1 VVHLALWGC
10 WLALLAP
17 GDSQETPKLS
27 ATFTEIPSSPDGPGI
42 LCEGTTDLPDGC
54 LVELTLFY
62 GKADDG
68 AHIAPFMS
76 VPVQKG
82 KFSHT
87 FQVYPA
93 KNLPG
98 EYVVRMSFTP
108 DLQRQQYRKI
118 PMAQVE
124 SKFPIGE
131 PSQFE
136 AGRNEVRE
144 QLQKDVRAFLGMADE
159 ISKEYAKVRGKLDR
173 AAWDRRVEDWKKR
186 TTDLNHRVLATPEYR
201 VLQFRLLNNGGLE
214 HLGGI
219 ILELARCARESDE
232 KALRE
237 GRARLDQEAQ
247 GILEE
252 YKSQPVD
259 PAKYRLEL
267 LEDARKVLSGSR
279 GLTEAK
285 LATAKGK
292 FNELMLRLNLQ
303 CPPSYRDR
311 IRSILE
317 AGTKY
322 FVAADERQGDLDALY
337 AKVERPTAELLEAL
351 KKEK

>member
-1 VVHLALWGC
+1 VVHLALC
-10 WLALLAP
+10 AFWLALLGP
-17 GDSQETPKLS
+17 GESQEPPKLS
-27 ATFTEIPSSPDGPGI
+27 ATFTDLPSTPDGPGI

-68 AHIAPFMS
+68 AQIAPFLS

-87 FQVYPA
+87 FVVYPQ

-98 EYVVRMSFTP
+98 EYVVRMTFTP
-108 DLQRQQYRKI
+108 DLQRQQFRQI
-118 PMAQVE
+118 PMSLVE

-144 QLQKDVRAFLGMADE
+144 RIQKDVRDFLRLADE
-159 ISKEYAKVRGKLDR
+159 IATEYAKVRGKMDR

-201 VLQFRLLNNGGLE
+201 VLQFKLLNNGGLE

-219 ILELARCARESDE
+219 ILELARCAREEDE

-237 GRARLDQEAQ
+237 GRARLDHEAQ
-247 GILEE
+247 GILQE
-252 YKSQPVD
+252 YKPLPVD

-267 LEDARKVLSGSR
+267 ILDARKVLAGSR
-279 GLTEAK
+279 GLSEAK

-292 FNELMLRLNLQ
+292 FNEIMLRLNLQ

-317 AGTKY
+317 AGTEY
-322 FVAADERQGDLDALY
+322 FRAADERQGDLDALY
-337 AKVERPTAELLEAL
+337 QKVERPTAELLEAL
-351 KKEK
+351 KNEK